1 MLEFGRN
8 LVLIEGASSLKQSN
22 CLLSS
27 AIYKVRKKAFDTVLS
42 SKMATFYAKERIS
55 RLEFETSSF
64 LMHFEGVRT
73 CFQVKFEDLK
83 TFQKDFGDIGRG
95 A

>member
-8 LVLIEGASSLKQSN
+8 WVLIEGATSLTESN

-64 LMHFEGVRT
+64 LMHFRRCKNLFSSE
-73 CFQVKFEDLK
+73 
-83 TFQKDFGDIGRG
+83 I
-95 A
+95 